1 MEEKVSLVK
10 EKINDSIV
18 RLFSYLPYGGFYTD
32 SKFDEET
39 RELVVTGEHTPR
51 RLEDKPI
58 RYDVVPFIIGT
69 FTTILIDSLK
79 ENEYVINAPE
89 PIIDGKL
96 SIDGTT
102 DITVKCRI
110 KIMDKVKLAYLQL
123 QEVKKTRPS
132 YIAYSN
138 GKIYASFSTED
149 QVQIFENKL
158 KKCILNR

>member
-18 RLFSYLPYGGFYTD
+18 KLFSYLPEGGFYTN
-32 SKFDEET
+32 SEFDEVT
-39 RELVVTGEHTPR
+39 RELTITGKHTPR

-79 ENEYVINAPE
+79 EDEYVINSPE

-110 KIMDKVKLAYLQL
+110 K
-123 QEVKKTRPS
+123 
-132 YIAYSN
+132 
-138 GKIYASFSTED
+138 
-149 QVQIFENKL
+149 
-158 KKCILNR
+158 